1 MVKTVLIILL
11 MLNSGQVEFISNEV
25 TVCPTRAIIEMKYEK
40 LKTQGAF
47 HDWSALCFNVHFKK
61 KPERLKV

>member
-1 MVKTVLIILL
+1 